1 MQAKE
6 LEIKGLKN
14 GILVALKEGPW
25 EEQKEVLLQQIDGN
39 EDFFAGGKLVV
50 DVGSRPLKSPAISS
64 LRNALSDRSVKLW
77 AVLSTSMVT
86 ERAAQDLGLAIKI
99 DQSSPAPEKLPI
111 NTLLEGE
118 EAVFIQRTLRS
129 GHRIKHPG
137 HVVVLGDVNP
147 GAEIVA
153 GGNIIVWGRLRG
165 LVHAGAAGDENA
177 LVCALDLSPTQLR
190 IADQI
195 SISPPKKGKTGPEIA
210 RLENGQVTARAWKP
224 GPRS

>member
-1 MQAKE
+1 
-6 LEIKGLKN
+6 
-14 GILVALKEGPW
+14 
-25 EEQKEVLLQQIDGN
+25 
-39 EDFFAGGKLVV
+39 
-50 DVGSRPLKSPAISS
+50 
-64 LRNALSDRSVKLW
+64 
-77 AVLSTSMVT
+77 MVT

-129 GHRIKHPG
+129 GHQIKHPG

-147 GAEIVA
+147 GAEIAA